1 MILEKFSLK
10 GRVAVVTGASRGI
23 GKAMSLALAEAGADV
38 AVAART
44 LLKLEDLSEKIR
56 SLGRNC
62 LVCQTDITRSEE
74 VANLVQ
80 KTLQKLGKID
90 ILVNNAGMNVRKLA
104 IDLSEPEWDR
114 ILDTNLKA
122 YFFCS
127 QTVAKE
133 MAKSKRGAIINIASV
148 RSLIAPPMAS
158 AYTASKGGVS
168 QLTKALAVEW
178 ARHGIRVNAIA
189 PGYTDTE
196 LTAHFKEKETDQYE
210 AIRERTALKR
220 WAVPEDLTGLLIY
233 LASDASE
240 YVTGQTIYVDGGYSL
255 T

>member
-10 GRVAVVTGASRGI
+10 GRAAVVTGASRGI

-44 LLKLEDLSEKIR
+44 LLKLEDVCEKIH

-62 LVCQTDITRSEE
+62 VACQTDVTRSEDI
-74 VANLVQ
+74 ANLVQ
-80 KTLQKLGKID
+80 KTLHKLGKID

-127 QTVAKE
+127 QAVAKE
-133 MAKSKRGAIINIASV
+133 MAKSKRGTIINIASV

-158 AYTASKGGVS
+158 AYTASKGRGLSVDES
-168 QLTKALAVEW
+168 AGGRMGA
-178 ARHGIRVNAIA
+178 ARNPGECHRPRVHGDGINRA
-189 PGYTDTE
+189 
-196 LTAHFKEKETDQYE
+196 FQ
-210 AIRERTALKR
+210 REGNRPVR
-220 WAVPEDLTGLLIY
+220 GN
-233 LASDASE
+233 S
-240 YVTGQTIYVDGGYSL
+240 
-255 T
+255 